1 MPRGGARPGSG
12 PKKGARYKKTL
23 KPLPV
28 ERAAADLALGPSS
41 GAKFQDAHEFAMNV
55 INDSSASMDDKV
67 RLAIA
72 VMPYQRPKLAEAP
85 AGKKTTAADAAK
97 AASVGRFAT
106 PTGPKLVAD
115 NTK

>member
-12 PKKGARYKKTL
+12 PKKGARYKKTT
-23 KPLPV
+23 KASPV
-28 ERAAADLALGPSS
+28 VAAVANLVAGPSA
-41 GAKFQDAHEFAMNV
+41 GTKFHDAHDFAMDV
-55 INDSSASMDDKV
+55 INDASASMDDKV

-72 VMPYQRPKLAEAP
+72 VMPYQRPKLAEVA
-85 AGKKTTAADAAK
+85 ANKKGAAADAAK
-97 AASVGRFAT
+97 SAGAGRFAT